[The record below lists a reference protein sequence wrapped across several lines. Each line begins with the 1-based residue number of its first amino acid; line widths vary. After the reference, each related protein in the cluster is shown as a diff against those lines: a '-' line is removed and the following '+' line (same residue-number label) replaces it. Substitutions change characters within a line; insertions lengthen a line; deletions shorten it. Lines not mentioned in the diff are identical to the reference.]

1 MKIFF
6 ISFALLAVLLAVY
19 PFVFD
24 ESEPGQK
31 VEGLPWQIELG
42 VNGAST
48 VFGLTPGKSSL
59 ADAVSVLG
67 DDAQL
72 AIVESKGEVGTLEMY
87 FGHYRA
93 GLISG
98 KMILQAEVAPETL
111 EIWKQ
116 AAVKVDYMPSG
127 LARKYTL
134 DSDNLP
140 IILESVVQNITFI
153 PAVNLDEAIVL
164 GRFGE
169 PQEKIVLNET
179 LTHYLYPSMGL
190 DIALSSEQKD
200 VLQYVAPAEFENLRA
215 PLLKDKSVL
224 STDER
229 G

>member
-1 MKIFF
+1 MKVFF

-24 ESEPGQK
+24 HSEPGEK
-31 VEGLPWQIELG
+31 VEGFPWQIDIG

-48 VFGLTPGKSSL
+48 VFGVTLGKSSL
-59 ADAVSVLG
+59 ADAAGALG

-72 AIVESKGEVGTLEMY
+72 AIVESKGETGTLEMY

-98 KMILQAEVAPETL
+98 KMILQADVAPETL
-111 EIWKQ
+111 DTWKQ
-116 AAVKVDYMPSG
+116 TAVKVDYMKSG

-140 IILESVVQNITFI
+140 LILQSVVQNITFI
-153 PAVNLDEAIVL
+153 PTVNLDEAIVL

-169 PQEKIVLNET
+169 PQEKIMVNDT
-179 LTHYLYPSMGL
+179 LTHYLYPSLGL
-190 DIALSSEQKD
+190 DVALSSEQKD
-200 VLQYVAPAEFENLRA
+200 VLQYVSPDQFSRLRR
-215 PLLKDKSVL
+215 PLLKQ
-224 STDER
+224 STP
-229 G
+229 